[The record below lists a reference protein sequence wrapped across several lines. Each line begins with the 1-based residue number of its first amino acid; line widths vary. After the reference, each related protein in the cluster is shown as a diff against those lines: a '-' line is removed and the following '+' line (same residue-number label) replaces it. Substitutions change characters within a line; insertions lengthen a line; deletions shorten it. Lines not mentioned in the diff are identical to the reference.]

1 MHIVGAQKGT
11 ETDQNHQKHNAAAVD
26 DEMIGQE
33 MSFSGRSVENYDDIE
48 DHMLAQNI
56 DIDNDE

>member
-11 ETDQNHQKHNAAAVD
+11 EIDQNHQKHNAAAVD

-48 DHMLAQNI
+48 DHMLG
-56 DIDNDE
+56 